1 MIIAID
7 GPAGTGKGTISKLIS
22 ERLGFTYIE
31 TGAMYRAVALKMI
44 RENISVD
51 NMAEVI
57 RITNEIKIDF
67 ANEDGVQKT
76 YMDGEDV
83 SEAIRTADVTSIVA
97 KVSSIREV
105 RERLVS
111 IQRQMAE
118 GKNVVMEGRDI
129 TTVVFPNAEVKIYM
143 TADAEERAQR
153 RYDELINKGV
163 STTYDEVF
171 KSIVERDEIDMNKPY
186 GALMIADD
194 AQVVDTTATP
204 IEDVYKRIE
213 GIILSKF

>member
-67 ANEDGVQKT
+67 INEDGVQKT

-83 SEAIRTADVTSIVA
+83 SDAIRTANVTSIVA

-105 RERLVS
+105 REKLVS

-153 RYDELINKGV
+153 RYDELITKGV
-163 STTYDEVF
+163 NTTYDEVF

-204 IEDVYKRIE
+204 IEDVYKKVE
-213 GIILSKF
+213 SIILSKF